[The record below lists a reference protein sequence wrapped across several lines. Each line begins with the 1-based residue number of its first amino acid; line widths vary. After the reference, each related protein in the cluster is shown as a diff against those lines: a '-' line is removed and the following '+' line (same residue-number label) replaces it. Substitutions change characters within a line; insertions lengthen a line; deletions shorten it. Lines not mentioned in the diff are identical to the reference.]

1 MGALLLSRYPYHAT
15 TNNSLQSSTI
25 SYRVSLRCARLRR
38 CKVVPENWKIR
49 TEMLRHLARGAAR
62 GEGPPT
68 VREVG
73 EAVGL
78 KSSQTAYKHLK
89 RLEEAGYVEREG
101 FARRAR
107 GIRLTGKGWEAVG
120 EMPLLGRIAAG
131 RGLEAVAVGDEAYS
145 LAAELL
151 GSRSGRRRFLL
162 RVVGQSMIGAHIA
175 DGDLLVVEEDEDP
188 PDGTVVVALIG
199 NGEEVTVKRLY
210 RERGG
215 AAGDLLRLRPE
226 NGDHEDLVVPAE
238 DAKIQGRVVYVVH
251 PPRGRR

>member
-1 MGALLLSRYPYHAT
+1 M
-15 TNNSLQSSTI
+15 
-25 SYRVSLRCARLRR
+25 
-38 CKVVPENWKIR
+38 VPENWKVRMEI
-49 TEMLRHLARGAAR
+49 LRHLARLDAR
-62 GEGPPT
+62 GKGPPS

-101 FARRAR
+101 GRAR
-107 GIRLTGKGWEAVG
+107 GVRLTQKGWEALG

-131 RGLEAVAVGDEAYS
+131 RGLEAVSVGDEAYS

-151 GSRSGRRRFLL
+151 ASRSGKRRYLL

-188 PDGTVVVALIG
+188 PDGTVVAALIG
-199 NGEEVTVKRLY
+199 DGEEVTVKRLY
-210 RERGG
+210 REKSKT
-215 AAGDLLRLRPE
+215 GDLLRLKPE
-226 NGDHEDLVVPAE
+226 NGDHQDLVIPVE
-238 DAKIQGRVVYVVH
+238 NVTIQGRVVYVVH
-251 PPRGRR
+251 PPRARY